1 MLREMAD
8 EIQKRRV
15 VQINDVSITHV
26 FYMPIGKNWVSR
38 FVLRHPQ
45 LQTVLGHYIESS
57 RIKGATK
64 DALNQFFDAFVAV
77 IEKYQITMENI
88 YNVDETGCALGM
100 IEATRIIIDAN
111 IRSQYQTTPGRQEWV
126 SVMEC
131 ICANGTIIPPLV
143 IFKGENLTTTWIP
156 PATLKAGWAYACN
169 SNGWTSNIHGLEWL
183 QRSFEPATRE
193 KANGRKRL
201 LIADGHDS
209 HVSGNF
215 LAHCLNNDIELLLL
229 PPHTS
234 HLLQPLD
241 VGVFGPLKKAISARL
256 NRLISTGISRLQK
269 YEWAEAYLEAR
280 NTALSSLNVEAGW
293 RGAGLFPLDRT
304 KVLRRLPRPITPP
317 PTEPMKISTPFD
329 TITSS
334 PPDSTS
340 LHTANIALNQLV
352 ATRKPL
358 HTPARKYVNR
368 LANTAERQ
376 HAEISILRRE
386 RDELRQVLSA
396 RKERL
401 SGKRLILKGKS
412 VVTSWEIQM
421 AIAAKEKETVD
432 RKKKKKVHAKRMPA
446 PSTESESESKDDDD
460 EQGMTAV
467 EISDCI
473 IVERC

>member
-1 MLREMAD
+1 
-8 EIQKRRV
+8 
-15 VQINDVSITHV
+15 
-26 FYMPIGKNWVSR
+26 
-38 FVLRHPQ
+38 
-45 LQTVLGHYIESS
+45 
-57 RIKGATK
+57 
-64 DALNQFFDAFVAV
+64 
-77 IEKYQITMENI
+77 
-88 YNVDETGCALGM
+88 
-100 IEATRIIIDAN
+100 
-111 IRSQYQTTPGRQEWV
+111 
-126 SVMEC
+126 
-131 ICANGTIIPPLV
+131 
-143 IFKGENLTTTWIP
+143 
-156 PATLKAGWAYACN
+156 
-169 SNGWTSNIHGLEWL
+169 
-183 QRSFEPATRE
+183 
-193 KANGRKRL
+193 
-201 LIADGHDS
+201 
-209 HVSGNF
+209 
-215 LAHCLNNDIELLLL
+215 
-229 PPHTS
+229 
-234 HLLQPLD
+234 
-241 VGVFGPLKKAISARL
+241 
-256 NRLISTGISRLQK
+256 
-269 YEWAEAYLEAR
+269 
-280 NTALSSLNVEAGW
+280 
-293 RGAGLFPLDRT
+293 
-304 KVLRRLPRPITPP
+304 
-317 PTEPMKISTPFD
+317 MKISIPFD

-368 LANTAERQ
+368 LTNTAERQ